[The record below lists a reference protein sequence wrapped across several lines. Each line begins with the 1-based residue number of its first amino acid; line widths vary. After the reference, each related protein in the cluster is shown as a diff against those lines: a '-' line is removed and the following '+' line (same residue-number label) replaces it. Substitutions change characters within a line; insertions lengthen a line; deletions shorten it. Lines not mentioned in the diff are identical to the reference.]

1 MIKLPSKVAYFS
13 IIEEKF
19 AITGLTVQIDQT
31 LKFLISNVAY
41 TATAQVCHQH
51 WHIQLLTYPG

>member
-1 MIKLPSKVAYFS
+1 M
-13 IIEEKF
+13 IEEKF

-31 LKFLISNVAY
+31 LKFLFSNVAY